1 MFKVCELYSLGNITS
16 VTMTVVLGSI
26 FGLFYQNPDVMA
38 QTVENVTSISK
49 QWPNIMSNVKT
60 FVVENTT
67 TPTIENSAFV
77 HPFAV
82 IIGDCHIGKEVLMAP
97 TAVCRADEG
106 IPIYIGDYSNV
117 QDGVI
122 LHALDAVRDGVN

>member
-1 MFKVCELYSLGNITS
+1 MFKVCELYSLGTITS

-97 TAVCRADEG
+97 TAV
-106 IPIYIGDYSNV
+106 
-117 QDGVI
+117 
-122 LHALDAVRDGVN
+122 